1 MSIRVL
7 LVDDQALLRG
17 TFRILL
23 EATPG
28 IEVIGEACDG
38 SDAVD
43 QVRSQPTDVVLMDIR
58 MPGLDGIEA
67 TRIITGDEALAG
79 VKVLIL
85 TTFETDEYVAD
96 ALHAGASGFV
106 GKGIHPQELIDAI
119 RTIAA
124 GDALLSPAA
133 TRSLIQR
140 FLARRPP
147 ARHAAPMLESL
158 TGRER
163 EVVMLAATGL
173 SNDEIAEHL
182 GISVLTAKTH
192 VNRAMV
198 KLGARDRAHLVI
210 AAYEGGLV
218 HPSQ

>member
-1 MSIRVL
+1 
-7 LVDDQALLRG
+7 
-17 TFRILL
+17 
-23 EATPG
+23 
-28 IEVIGEACDG
+28 
-38 SDAVD
+38 
-43 QVRSQPTDVVLMDIR
+43 
-58 MPGLDGIEA
+58 
-67 TRIITGDEALAG
+67 
-79 VKVLIL
+79 
-85 TTFETDEYVAD
+85 
-96 ALHAGASGFV
+96 
-106 GKGIHPQELIDAI
+106 
-119 RTIAA
+119 
-124 GDALLSPAA
+124 
-133 TRSLIQR
+133 
-140 FLARRPP
+140 
-147 ARHAAPMLESL
+147 MLESL

>member
-28 IEVIGEACDG
+28 IEVVGEASDG
-38 SDAVD
+38 ADAVD
-43 QVRSQPTDVVLMDIR
+43 QVRARSTDVVVMDIR

-67 TRIITGDEALAG
+67 TRIITGDKALGG

-85 TTFETDEYVAD
+85 TTFETDEHVAD
-96 ALHAGASGFV
+96 ALQAGASGFI
-106 GKGIHPQELIDAI
+106 GKGINPQELIDAI

-124 GDALLSPAA
+124 GDALLSPTA

-140 FLARRPP
+140 FTAHRRP
-147 ARHAAPMLESL
+147 ARHAASMLESL
-158 TGRER
+158 TARER
-163 EVVMLAATGL
+163 EVVTLAAMGL
-173 SNDEIAEHL
+173 SNDEIADRL

-192 VNRAMV
+192 VNRSMV

>member
-28 IEVIGEACDG
+28 IEVVGEACDG

-67 TRIITGDEALAG
+67 TRIITGDKALAG

-96 ALHAGASGFV
+96 ALQAGASGFV

-140 FLARRPP
+140 FLARHFV
-147 ARHAAPMLESL
+147 RHAAPMLESL

-173 SNDEIAEHL
+173 SNDEIADHL